1 MKASPKFTSTLHE
14 LWREWRGTILFL
26 SLTFTIR
33 SVFADWSP
41 VPTGS
46 MKPTIQEGDV
56 ITVNKMAY
64 DLRVPFTHISLMKMG
79 DPERGEIV
87 VFDSKASDKRLVKRV
102 IGLPGDKIQMVNNKL
117 MINDKAIDYVTDGDH
132 IKEQLGKLT
141 HQVLWTGTH
150 IRGYSS
156 FPAVTVPEGH
166 YLMLGDNRDNSADSR
181 VIGFVPRAEL
191 VGRSKGVLVS
201 FNAENYYLPRP
212 ERTLKSLN

>member
-1 MKASPKFTSTLHE
+1 MKSSHKLLAVIKSAWKDWGSTL
-14 LWREWRGTILFL
+14 LFL
-26 SLTFTIR
+26 LFTFTIR

-64 DLRVPFTHISLMKMG
+64 DLRVPFTHMSLLRTG
-79 DPERGEIV
+79 EPERGDIV

-102 IGLPGDKIQMVNNKL
+102 VGLPGDKVQMINNKL
-117 MINDKAIDYVTDGDH
+117 MVNDKALDYVVDGDQ
-132 IKEQLGKLT
+132 IKEQLGQIT
-141 HQVLWTGTH
+141 HQVLWTGSH

-156 FPAVTVPEGH
+156 FPAVVVPKDH

-181 VIGFVPRAEL
+181 MIGFVPRHEL

-201 FNAENYYLPRP
+201 FNAGNYYLPRT
-212 ERTLKSLN
+212 ERTLKSLD